1 MNTTTIMTGMQM
13 ILAFCNIC
21 VIGYGFYKF
30 LNTPRDSMEQRITT
44 LEVEVKNLKSS
55 QENDQDT
62 LKVLTRSTLAL
73 IEFEMQYCMTE
84 NKDMSDSLKAA
95 KKDLEEF
102 LSQRRPR

>member
-13 ILAFCNIC
+13 FLAFCNIC
-21 VIGYGFYKF
+21 IIGYGFYKF

-44 LEVEVKNLKSS
+44 LEVEVKNLKLS
-55 QENDQDT
+55 QEHDQDT

-73 IEFEMQYCMTE
+73 IEFEMQYCMIE

-95 KKDLEEF
+95 KRDLEDF
-102 LSQRRPR
+102 LSQRRP

>member
-21 VIGYGFYKF
+21 IIGYGFYKF

-55 QENDQDT
+55 QEHDQDT

-95 KKDLEEF
+95 KRDLEEF
-102 LSQRRPR
+102 LSQRRP

>member
-21 VIGYGFYKF
+21 IIGYGFYKF
-30 LNTPRDSMEQRITT
+30 LNTPRDSMEQRITA
-44 LEVEVKNLKSS
+44 LEVEVKNLKLS
-55 QENDQDT
+55 QEHDQDT

-84 NKDMSDSLKAA
+84 HKDMSDSLKAA

-102 LSQRRPR
+102 LSQRRP

>member
-21 VIGYGFYKF
+21 IIGYGFYKF
-30 LNTPRDSMEQRITT
+30 LNTPRDSMEQRITA

-84 NKDMSDSLKAA
+84 NKEMSDGLKAA
-95 KKDLEEF
+95 KRDLEEF
-102 LSQRRPR
+102 LSQRRP

>member
-21 VIGYGFYKF
+21 IIGYGFYKF
-30 LNTPRDSMEQRITT
+30 LNTPRDSMEQRITA

-55 QENDQDT
+55 QEDDQDT

-95 KKDLEEF
+95 KRDLEEF
-102 LSQRRPR
+102 LSQRRP

>member
-21 VIGYGFYKF
+21 IIGYGFYKF
-30 LNTPRDSMEQRITT
+30 LNTPRDSMEQRITA
-44 LEVEVKNLKSS
+44 LEIKVENLKSS

-95 KKDLEEF
+95 KRDLEEF
-102 LSQRRPR
+102 LSQRRP

>member
-21 VIGYGFYKF
+21 IIGYGFYKF
-30 LNTPRDSMEQRITT
+30 LNTPRDSMEQRITA

-95 KKDLEEF
+95 KRDLEEF
-102 LSQRRPR
+102 LSQRRP

>member
-21 VIGYGFYKF
+21 IIGYGFYKF

-95 KKDLEEF
+95 KRDLEDF
-102 LSQRRPR
+102 LSQRRP

>member
-95 KKDLEEF
+95 KRDLEEF
-102 LSQRRPR
+102 LSQRRS

>member
-21 VIGYGFYKF
+21 IIGYGFYKF
-30 LNTPRDSMEQRITT
+30 LNTPRDSMEQRITA
-44 LEVEVKNLKSS
+44 LEVKVENLKSS

-95 KKDLEEF
+95 KRDLEEF
-102 LSQRRPR
+102 LSRRRP

>member
-21 VIGYGFYKF
+21 IIGYGFYKF
-30 LNTPRDSMEQRITT
+30 LNTPRDSMEQRITA

-95 KKDLEEF
+95 KRDLEEF
-102 LSQRRPR
+102 LSRRRP

>member
-1 MNTTTIMTGMQM
+1 MTTIMTGMQM

-21 VIGYGFYKF
+21 IIGYGFYKF
-30 LNTPRDSMEQRITT
+30 LNTPRDSMEQRITA

-95 KKDLEEF
+95 KRDLEEF
-102 LSQRRPR
+102 LSQRRP